1 MATDLSEARAGS
13 IKNTRDIP
21 PSLAAIRDSIPDVV
35 AVLTILSAIKEWWD
49 WRRGA

>member
-1 MATDLSEARAGS
+1 VTFHHHWLQFGTAFL
-13 IKNTRDIP
+13 I
-21 PSLAAIRDSIPDVV
+21 VV